1 MIREFRENFLS
12 RYVKKISSSSHKKL
26 LHQHTTQKKK
36 LTPPHQNKKYMFLLQ
51 LGGSSLAK
59 KLSSSLS
66 SSCRCYSTFYSRS
79 SSFSSNQHQLRSRS
93 SSNSSRRRRM
103 STINVTTEAK
113 KKQPKEDKTG
123 DNGGGGGEYNPE
135 KTAIVNGK
143 KYRKCACA
151 IVFNDSGSHVLVGE
165 RAGKSG
171 SWNLPQGGMEPKE
184 TTAEAATRELYE
196 ETGISLDSSKNKKNI
211 EVELVAVLE
220 NDDAYAYSAGGW
232 LEKKG
237 LAGQRLEFA
246 VFRCKTSVDPM
257 EFVNLEGL
265 DGEPAEFTQ
274 MKWMSLDEC
283 VESVWEAKKKA
294 YEKMRVNV
302 EPIVRKHF

>member
-1 MIREFRENFLS
+1 MFW
-12 RYVKKISSSSHKKL
+12 
-26 LHQHTTQKKK
+26 QH
-36 LTPPHQNKKYMFLLQ
+36 
-51 LGGSSLAK
+51 GGSLV
-59 KLSSSLS
+59 KLSSSYSRIAATSTS
-66 SSCRCYSTFYSRS
+66 SSLNKRISPVSTLYRAVFLNNNNNNNNNGS
-79 SSFSSNQHQLRSRS
+79 SSRTRRG
-93 SSNSSRRRRM
+93 RRRRM
-103 STINVTTEAK
+103 SSTIAEASKGNK
-113 KKQPKEDKTG
+113 KKQPKEDKTS
-123 DNGGGGGEYNPE
+123 DANGKEYDPE

-143 KYRKCACA
+143 RYRKCACA
-151 IVFNDSGSHVLVGE
+151 IVFNDSGSQVLVGE

-196 ETGISLDSSKNKKNI
+196 ETGISLDSAKNKNNI
-211 EVELVAVLE
+211 QVELVTVLE

-257 EFVNLEGL
+257 EFVNLGGL

-302 EPIVRKHF
+302 EPIIRNF

>member
-1 MIREFRENFLS
+1 
-12 RYVKKISSSSHKKL
+12 
-26 LHQHTTQKKK
+26 
-36 LTPPHQNKKYMFLLQ
+36 MFLLQ

-66 SSCRCYSTFYSRS
+66 SSYRCYSTCYSRS
-79 SSFSSNQHQLRSRS
+79 SSFSSNRHQLRSSS
-93 SSNSSRRRRM
+93 SSNSSSRRRM

-123 DNGGGGGEYNPE
+123 DNGGEGGGEYNPE

-246 VFRCKTSVDPM
+246 VFRCKTSADPM

>member
-1 MIREFRENFLS
+1 MQP
-12 RYVKKISSSSHKKL
+12 KKHTPDTKKNKNE
-26 LHQHTTQKKK
+26 KKK
-36 LTPPHQNKKYMFLLQ
+36 RDITTTTTTTTTTNNKKGREREEYMFLQ
-51 LGGSSLAK
+51 HGGTSLI
-59 KLSSSLS
+59 KLTSAV
-66 SSCRCYSTFYSRS
+66 SCYCRS
-79 SSFSSNQHQLRSRS
+79 SSFSCYHHLHHFKRGGGGGGRRMYS
-93 SSNSSRRRRM
+93 SSSPTAM
-103 STINVTTEAK
+103 TKAK
-113 KKQPKEDKTG
+113 KQQPKEDKTE
-123 DNGGGGGEYNPE
+123 GGGGEYNPE
-135 KTAIVNGK
+135 KTAIVDGK

-211 EVELVAVLE
+211 QVELLSVLE

-246 VFRCKTSVDPM
+246 VFRCKTSADPM

-302 EPIVRKHF
+302 EPIVRKHFY

>member
-1 MIREFRENFLS
+1 MFW
-12 RYVKKISSSSHKKL
+12 
-26 LHQHTTQKKK
+26 QH
-36 LTPPHQNKKYMFLLQ
+36 
-51 LGGSSLAK
+51 GGSLV
-59 KLSSSLS
+59 KLSSSYSRIAATSTS
-66 SSCRCYSTFYSRS
+66 SSLNKRISPVSTLYRAVFLNNSNNNNSNNNNNNNGS
-79 SSFSSNQHQLRSRS
+79 SS
-93 SSNSSRRRRM
+93 SSRRRRRRRRM
-103 STINVTTEAK
+103 SSTIAEASKGNK
-113 KKQPKEDKTG
+113 KKQPKEDKTS
-123 DNGGGGGEYNPE
+123 DANGKEYDPE

-143 KYRKCACA
+143 RYRKCACA
-151 IVFNDSGSHVLVGE
+151 IVFNDSGSQVLVGE

-196 ETGISLDSSKNKKNI
+196 ETGISLDSAKNKNNI
-211 EVELVAVLE
+211 QVELVTVLE

-246 VFRCKTSVDPM
+246 VFRCKTSIDPM

-302 EPIVRKHF
+302 EPIIRNF

>member
-1 MIREFRENFLS
+1 M
-12 RYVKKISSSSHKKL
+12 YSSSSPTAITK
-26 LHQHTTQKKK
+26 
-36 LTPPHQNKKYMFLLQ
+36 
-51 LGGSSLAK
+51 AK
-59 KLSSSLS
+59 K
-66 SSCRCYSTFYSRS
+66 
-79 SSFSSNQHQLRSRS
+79 Q
-93 SSNSSRRRRM
+93 
-103 STINVTTEAK
+103 
-113 KKQPKEDKTG
+113 QPKEDKTE
-123 DNGGGGGEYNPE
+123 GGGGEYNPE
-135 KTAIVNGK
+135 KTAIVDGK

-211 EVELVAVLE
+211 QVELLSVLE

-246 VFRCKTSVDPM
+246 VFRCKTSADPM

-302 EPIVRKHF
+302 EPIVRKHFY

>member
-1 MIREFRENFLS
+1 MFWQ
-12 RYVKKISSSSHKKL
+12 HGGL
-26 LHQHTTQKKK
+26 LV
-36 LTPPHQNKKYMFLLQ
+36 
-51 LGGSSLAK
+51 
-59 KLSSSLS
+59 KLSSSYSRIAATSTS
-66 SSCRCYSTFYSRS
+66 SSLNKRISPVSTLYRAVFLNNINNNNNNNNNNGS
-79 SSFSSNQHQLRSRS
+79 S
-93 SSNSSRRRRM
+93 SSRRRRRRRRRM
-103 STINVTTEAK
+103 SSTIAEASKGNK
-113 KKQPKEDKTG
+113 KKQPKEDKTS
-123 DNGGGGGEYNPE
+123 DANGKEYDPE

-143 KYRKCACA
+143 RYRKCACA
-151 IVFNDSGSHVLVGE
+151 IVFNDSGSQVLVGE

-196 ETGISLDSSKNKKNI
+196 ETGISLDSAKNKNNI
-211 EVELVAVLE
+211 QVELVAVLE

-302 EPIVRKHF
+302 EPIIRNF

>member
-1 MIREFRENFLS
+1 ME
-12 RYVKKISSSSHKKL
+12 
-26 LHQHTTQKKK
+26 
-36 LTPPHQNKKYMFLLQ
+36 
-51 LGGSSLAK
+51 
-59 KLSSSLS
+59 
-66 SSCRCYSTFYSRS
+66 
-79 SSFSSNQHQLRSRS
+79 
-93 SSNSSRRRRM
+93 
-103 STINVTTEAK
+103 
-113 KKQPKEDKTG
+113 
-123 DNGGGGGEYNPE
+123 GGGGEYNPE
-135 KTAIVNGK
+135 KTAIVDGK

-211 EVELVAVLE
+211 QVELLSVLE

-246 VFRCKTSVDPM
+246 VFRCKTSADPM

>member
-1 MIREFRENFLS
+1 MFLQHGGTS
-12 RYVKKISSSSHKKL
+12 LIKLTSVVSCYCRSSSYSCYYHHLHHFKRGGGGYRGGGGRRMYSSSSPTAITK
-26 LHQHTTQKKK
+26 
-36 LTPPHQNKKYMFLLQ
+36 
-51 LGGSSLAK
+51 AK
-59 KLSSSLS
+59 K
-66 SSCRCYSTFYSRS
+66 
-79 SSFSSNQHQLRSRS
+79 Q
-93 SSNSSRRRRM
+93 
-103 STINVTTEAK
+103 
-113 KKQPKEDKTG
+113 QPKEDKTE
-123 DNGGGGGEYNPE
+123 GGGGGEYNPE
-135 KTAIVNGK
+135 KTAIVDGK

-211 EVELVAVLE
+211 QVELLSVLE

-246 VFRCKTSVDPM
+246 VFRCKTSADPM

-302 EPIVRKHF
+302 EPIVRKHFY

>member
-1 MIREFRENFLS
+1 
-12 RYVKKISSSSHKKL
+12 
-26 LHQHTTQKKK
+26 
-36 LTPPHQNKKYMFLLQ
+36 MFLLQ

-66 SSCRCYSTFYSRS
+66 SSYRCYSTCYSRS
-79 SSFSSNQHQLRSRS
+79 SSFLSNRHQLRSSS
-93 SSNSSRRRRM
+93 SSNSNRRRRM

-123 DNGGGGGEYNPE
+123 DNGGGGEYNPE

-246 VFRCKTSVDPM
+246 VFRCKTSADPM